1 MFNNV
6 LLHWLL
12 FEAIKLAFGGFLSL
26 NLGTLS
32 NMAVD
37 KAIMRARI
45 ENRVSGLYVS
55 AFSVELLLVA
65 LELFCSMKFCLPKP
79 FPLTATRM
87 FLSVFFCSDS
97 VSLFGEL
104 P

>member
-12 FEAIKLAFGGFLSL
+12 FEAIKWAFGGFLNL

-55 AFSVELLLVA
+55 AFSVALLLVA

-79 FPLTATRM
+79 FSTDHNQNI
-87 FLSVFFCSDS
+87 FSVYFCSDS

>member
-1 MFNNV
+1 

-12 FEAIKLAFGGFLSL
+12 FEAIKWAFGGFLSL

-45 ENRVSGLYVS
+45 ENKVSGLYVS

-65 LELFCSMKFCLPKP
+65 LELFCSMKI
-79 FPLTATRM
+79 
-87 FLSVFFCSDS
+87 
-97 VSLFGEL
+97 LFTEIL
-104 P
+104 FQ